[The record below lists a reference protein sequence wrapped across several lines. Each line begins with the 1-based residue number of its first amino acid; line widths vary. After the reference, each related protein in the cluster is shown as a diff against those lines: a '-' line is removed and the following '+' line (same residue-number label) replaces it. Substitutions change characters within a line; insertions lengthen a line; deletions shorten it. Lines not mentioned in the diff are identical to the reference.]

1 MQEEKIKSIFENL
14 SKSTFRSK
22 FDLSVKDK
30 IYIKEK
36 GMEKI
41 KEHAHDLV
49 LKRLSPAYIAN
60 DGKQTPMRGHPVF
73 IAQHATATCC
83 RGCLYKWHKI
93 PKGRVLTLEEQEDIV
108 DVIMEWIKFK
118 CNLRGIYDKRNREN
132 CHWKNIV

>member
-41 KEHAHDLV
+41 KEHAHDFI

-83 RGCLYKWHKI
+83 RGCLYKWHKV
-93 PKGRVLTLEEQEDIV
+93 PKGRVLTVEEQEYIV

-118 CNLRGIYDKRNREN
+118 CN
-132 CHWKNIV
+132 